1 MNNSLTFGRERK
13 RCATCTAT
21 SPRMK
26 LTPAWQTSCAP
37 SSKLL
42 ECKMKRLP
50 FEEAVKAEKAWNLRV
65 NNVPFPWRG
74 PLVDV
79 IDTIESVRIG
89 LTSALEAYPSEAA
102 VLEVTR
108 MVLAEKYRDKKGDEE

>member
-1 MNNSLTFGRERK
+1 
-13 RCATCTAT
+13 
-21 SPRMK
+21 
-26 LTPAWQTSCAP
+26 
-37 SSKLL
+37 
-42 ECKMKRLP
+42 MKRLP

-65 NNVPFPWRG
+65 NNVPFLWRC

-79 IDTIESVRIG
+79 IDTVESVRIG
-89 LTSALEAYPSEAA
+89 LTSALDAYPSEAA